1 MPAPSEARSGA
12 PAQTDWPIVE
22 IVRREEFS
30 AAHRLANDRL
40 SEEENQR
47 LFGPCYGTHGHNY
60 VLEVYVR
67 GRVNP
72 KTGMVMNLA
81 DLMSLLREKII
92 LEVDHKNL
100 STDVPFLQG
109 FVTTAENIAIA
120 FWGRLQDEIEAFEGC
135 RLHRIRLYESPSNF
149 VDYLGPEP
157 PAPSRS
163 SASS

>member
-1 MPAPSEARSGA
+1 MPAPADPETPG
-12 PAQTDWPIVE
+12 PIVE
-22 IVRREEFS
+22 IARREEFS

-40 SEEENQR
+40 SEEENRR

-60 VLEVYVR
+60 VVEVFVR
-67 GRVNP
+67 GPVSP

-81 DLMSLLREKII
+81 DLTSILREKVI

-109 FVTTAENIAIA
+109 FVTTAENIAVA

-135 RLHRIRLYESPSNF
+135 LLHRIRLYESPSNF
-149 VDYLGPEP
+149 VDYLGPSP
-157 PAPSRS
+157 S